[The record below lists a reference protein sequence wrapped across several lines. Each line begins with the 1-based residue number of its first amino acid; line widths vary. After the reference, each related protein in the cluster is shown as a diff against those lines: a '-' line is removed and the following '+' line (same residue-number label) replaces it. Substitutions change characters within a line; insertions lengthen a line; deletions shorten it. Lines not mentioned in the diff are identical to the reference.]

1 MARDWDTKVENALLR
16 RAVGYE
22 YTETRV
28 EESDKG
34 SKVIEITKHLPPD
47 TKAAIFWLKNRQPG
61 RWSDRQILE
70 HEDYTEIDEA
80 MEALSTEELLRLV
93 YGDA

>member
-34 SKVIEITKHLPPD
+34 SKVTEITKHMPPD

-80 MEALSTEELLRLV
+80 IESLSTEELLRLV
-93 YGDA
+93 YGDS